1 VLIKLAIDH
10 FKDFYMSTKRLEQ
23 AAQATKTAFVFPGQG
38 SQKVGMLAELAEQF
52 SVFEIPLQKHQALGF
67 DFGRLP
73 KVVKV

>member
-1 VLIKLAIDH
+1 MKLAIDH

-52 SVFEIPLQKHQALGF
+52 SVFKETFAEASKHLVLIYGIL
-67 DFGRLP
+67 R